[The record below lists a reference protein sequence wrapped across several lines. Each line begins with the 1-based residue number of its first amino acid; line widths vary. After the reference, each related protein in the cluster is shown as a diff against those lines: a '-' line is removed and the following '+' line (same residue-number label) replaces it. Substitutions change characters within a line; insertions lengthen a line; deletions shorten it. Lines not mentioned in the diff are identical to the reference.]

1 MQRSGRKSFLLRIQL
16 KKETRSMNHQKHKR
30 IIISGG
36 GTGGHVFPA
45 ISVAN
50 ALRRIDPGTEIL
62 FVGAEGRMEMEKVP
76 AAGYKIVGLPVA
88 GFYRSLTL
96 KNFVVLWK
104 LVTSLFRAR
113 RIISDFHPDVVVG
126 VGGYASGPILRQ
138 AGKMGI
144 PMLIQEQNSYAGITN
159 KLLARKASVICVAY
173 DGMEKYFPESKIIK
187 TGNPVRQNFDNLDNY
202 RREALTFFRL
212 DKEHPVIL
220 VLGGSLGAGT
230 INRSISE
237 NIGKVS
243 SSGYQWLWQTGK
255 TYFEKMSEAV
265 AAAGAQNIS
274 VHPFI
279 NRMDY
284 AFAAADIIVSRAGA
298 GTISEL
304 CLVGKPVILVP
315 SPNVAED
322 HQTRN
327 ALALTYR
334 NAAIMIKDTE
344 AVRMLVDEAI
354 RLVSNK
360 QEKTS
365 LSANILKM
373 ADRDADSRIADEI
386 IKLAGK

>member
-1 MQRSGRKSFLLRIQL
+1 
-16 KKETRSMNHQKHKR
+16 MNQQKHRR

-50 ALRRIDPGTEIL
+50 ALRRIDPATEIL

-88 GFYRSLTL
+88 GFYRSLTP

-104 LVTSLFRAR
+104 LITSLFRAR
-113 RIISDFHPDVVVG
+113 RIISDFRPDVVVG

-138 AGKMGI
+138 AGNMGI
-144 PMLIQEQNSYAGITN
+144 PMLIQEQNSYAGVTN

-173 DGMEKYFPESKIIK
+173 DGMEKYFPASKIIK

-202 RREALTFFRL
+202 HKEALTFFRL
-212 DKEHPVIL
+212 NNETPVIL

-243 SSGYQWLWQTGK
+243 AAGCQWLWQTGK
-255 TYFEKMSEAV
+255 NYFEEMSGAV
-265 AAAGAQNIS
+265 TRAGAKNIS

-334 NAAIMIKDTE
+334 NAAVMIKDTE
-344 AVRMLVDEAI
+344 AVRLLVDEAI
-354 RLVSNK
+354 KLISNEE
-360 QEKTS
+360 EKKS

-373 ADRDADSRIADEI
+373 ADRDADARIADEI